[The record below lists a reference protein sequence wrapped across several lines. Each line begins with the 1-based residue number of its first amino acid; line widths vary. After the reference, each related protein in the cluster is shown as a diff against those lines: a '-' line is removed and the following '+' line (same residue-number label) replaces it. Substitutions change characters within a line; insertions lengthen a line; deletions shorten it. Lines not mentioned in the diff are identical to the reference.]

1 MDNMEYQRDV
11 EFEEEELHLRDYWK
25 IILKYRWFALS
36 VFIIVVT
43 IGTVWTFMQ
52 RPVYRATSTIWIE
65 KEAPKVVSF
74 QEVLTVDTST
84 TDYYQTQYQIL
95 QSHTIARKVIFKLK
109 LYQNPEF
116 VSPDG
121 LPQEPPKSYN
131 DVDIG
136 VVNAFL
142 SKLKVEPVRNSR
154 IVKINY
160 ETFTPELSALVANTI
175 ADVYIDQSLETK
187 TGVSQEA
194 VNWLQ
199 KKIEEL
205 RKKVEESEMKVQK
218 YKEENQIISIEE
230 RETIT
235 AQRLNELNQQLMDA
249 QVKRVEAE
257 TRYMSLKKLSQE
269 PEMIQSTQEVIG
281 NSFIQSLKAQ
291 EVELEKQYAEMS
303 EKYGPKHPQLIRLR
317 SQLDEIK
324 HRINLEVKKI
334 INSIK
339 TEYEVAKAREETI
352 RNAFEEMKREAQEFN
367 KKSIEFGVLKRQA
380 ESDRQMYEILL
391 KRLNEASVGEDIQ
404 AVNVRIVDRAVVPK
418 FPVKPRKLLN
428 LALSVLI
435 GLVLGV
441 GFAFFFDYLDNTF
454 RTPEDVEDTLA
465 IPFLGIVPD
474 IKLKEGEPE
483 DYRDLVVQKKTRSTS
498 AEAFRSIRTNL
509 LLSSAEHK
517 PGVILITS
525 PGPIEGKSL
534 VSTNLALILAQT
546 EERVLL
552 IDGDMRKPRIHKVF
566 GLDDSK
572 GLSTL
577 LTGHSDIKEVIFE
590 SGIPKLYLLPS
601 GPRPPNPAELL
612 GSNKMVEVISELRKR
627 FNYIIIDSPPLIAVT
642 DSAVLSKSVDGVVL
656 VLKAGQ
662 TTRELAKRAHK
673 NLKELNARV
682 LGAILNDVDL
692 EKDRYYYYYP
702 YYYKYYK
709 HYAGEREE
717 KSEVA
722 G

>member
-1 MDNMEYQRDV
+1 MNNMDESQT
-11 EFEEEELHLRDYWK
+11 EFVEEELHLRDYWK
-25 IILKYRWFALS
+25 IIVKYRWFVLS
-36 VFIIVVT
+36 FFVIVVT
-43 IGTVWTFMQ
+43 LGTVWTFMQ
-52 RPVYRATSTIWIE
+52 RPVYRATATIWIE

-95 QSHTIARKVIFKLK
+95 QSQTIARKVIFKLK
-109 LYQNPEF
+109 LYQHPEF
-116 VSPDG
+116 ILSDG
-121 LPQEPPKSYN
+121 IPVETPKNYN
-131 DVDIG
+131 EVNIG
-136 VVNAFL
+136 TVNAFL

-160 ETFTPELSALVANTI
+160 ETYTPELAALIANTI
-175 ADVYIDQSLETK
+175 ADVYIEQSLETK

-205 RKKVEESEMKVQK
+205 RQKVETSEMKVQK

-230 RETIT
+230 KETIT
-235 AQRLNELNQQLMDA
+235 AERLNELNRQLMDA

-257 TRYMSLKKLSQE
+257 TRYMNLKKLSKE

-281 NSFIQSLKAQ
+281 NPFIQSLKAQ
-291 EVELEKQYAEMS
+291 EVALEKEYAEMS
-303 EKYGPKHPQLIRLR
+303 EKYGPKHPQLVRLR

-352 RNAFEEMKREAQEFN
+352 RKAFEEMKKEAQEFN
-367 KKSIEFGVLKRQA
+367 KKSVEFGVLKRQA

-404 AVNVRIVDRAVVPK
+404 AVNVRIVDRAVIPVS
-418 FPVKPRKLLN
+418 PVKPRKLLN
-428 LALSVLI
+428 IALSILI
-435 GLVLGV
+435 GLGLGV
-441 GFAFFFDYLDNTF
+441 GLAFFFEYLDNTF
-454 RTPEDVEDTLA
+454 RTPEDVEDALN
-465 IPFLGIVPD
+465 IPFLGIFPH
-474 IKLKEGEPE
+474 IKLKEGEP
-483 DYRDLVVQKKTRSTS
+483 DADRDLAVHKKPRSTS

-525 PGPIEGKSL
+525 PGPYEGKSL
-534 VSTNLALILAQT
+534 TSTNLALILAQT
-546 EERVLL
+546 GERVLL
-552 IDGDMRKPRIHKVF
+552 VDGDMRKPRIYRVF

-577 LTGHSDIKEVIFE
+577 LTGHSELKEVIFE
-590 SGIPKLYLLPS
+590 SGIPNLYLLPA
-601 GPRPPNPAELL
+601 GPKPPNPAELL
-612 GSNKMVEVISELRKR
+612 GSGKMAEIVTELRKR
-627 FNYIIIDSPPLIAVT
+627 FDYVIIDTPPLIAVT
-642 DSAVLSKSVDGVVL
+642 DASVLSTIVDGVVM

-662 TTRELAKRAHK
+662 TTKELAKRAHK
-673 NLKELNARV
+673 NLREINAKII
-682 LGAILNDVDL
+682 GAILNDVDF
-692 EKDRYYYYYP
+692 ERDRYYYYYP

-709 HYAGEREE
+709 HYAGEKEE
-717 KSEVA
+717 KAEA
-722 G
+722 